1 MEIKARFFAIVE
13 LHSRPPANSD
23 GGKIGGS
30 KLRTSILSTVVATLL
45 TVCASPAAFA
55 TEYSPKAEENPYS
68 ILELSQG
75 ESVSVPHGYDIGF
88 VEEKPSFAL
97 MARSANTAPS
107 CIQARVEKLAVQVY
121 NNCESDMRVKVIM
134 TADTSPILGAKD
146 SACNTIAPGTRSN
159 VRWIIRGNE
168 KIDRVELC

>member
-1 MEIKARFFAIVE
+1 ME

-107 CIQARVEKLAVQVY
+107 CVQARVEKLAVQVY

-134 TADTSPILGAKD
+134 TADTSPIFWGVFLYRLSTPWVRLLG
-146 SACNTIAPGTRSN
+146 
-159 VRWIIRGNE
+159 V
-168 KIDRVELC
+168 